1 MRKSKEHYPNPHKKN
16 SLISETFITF
26 AIKTENMKKLSYLL
40 PIMLI
45 LVSCN
50 LFIGDEILR
59 LQFNCNDAAGMENIE
74 YQISLLKGDKIA
86 FWTET
91 EMEYG
96 SKPDVFYDVEITW
109 SEDSVKNFELGIF
122 DVNPTVKE
130 LKTSNGT
137 KTKHR
142 YNGKLAEFIIPEDGD
157 YNFNVTLYYPVDSD
171 FLLKKADFVIRQ

>member
-1 MRKSKEHYPNPHKKN
+1 
-16 SLISETFITF
+16 
-26 AIKTENMKKLSYLL
+26 MKKLSYLL

-45 LVSCN
+45 LFSCN

-59 LQFNCNDAAGMENIE
+59 LQFNCNDTAGMENIE
-74 YQISLLKGDKIA
+74 YQISLQKGDKIA

-91 EMEYG
+91 EMEY
-96 SKPDVFYDVEITW
+96 SRNPDIFYDVEISW
-109 SEDSVKNFELGIF
+109 GEEGLKEFELDIF

-130 LKTSNGT
+130 LKTSNGR

-142 YNGKLAEFIIPEDGD
+142 FNGKMETFVIPEDGD
-157 YNFNVTLYYPVDSD
+157 YNFNVTIYYPVNSD